1 MSGGVAMAPAS
12 SGGDAGAAGW
22 SRLQILVVL
31 LCALINALDGMDVM
45 IIAYVAPALASDWQV
60 GVEALGVL
68 FSAGLV
74 GMMIGCI
81 LVAPFADIW
90 GRRPTILLALVLM
103 TIGALGCGLV
113 GGLWSFA
120 LMRVVTGVGIGT
132 LLASIAALV
141 SEYAPAG
148 RRSLAIGIF
157 QAGYPVG
164 AVLTGLVAILSIPT
178 FGWQETMLGA
188 GIISAVLIP
197 VVWIFL
203 PESVNFLETR
213 QPAGALER
221 INLLRGKLGRPA
233 LPHLAE
239 RPAASALPRMGDL
252 LTQGRWRSTLT
263 LWCATFLSFA
273 VLYFITSWIPK
284 LAVERGLDHGDAIWS
299 GSIFNLG
306 GVAGGLL
313 IGWLAIRRPIGALIG
328 LFFLACAALM
338 ILFTASLPLALLLCV
353 ACLLGMTLQGG
364 FSGFY
369 SLAAQV
375 YPTSVRGAG
384 IGWAVGI
391 GRGGAVIGPMA
402 GGLLLGAKLPL
413 WLVFTCFAVPLCI
426 AGVLAAITLRIGG
439 NIIHD

>member
-1 MSGGVAMAPAS
+1 MSGGIAMTPAS

-45 IIAYVAPALASDWQV
+45 IIAYVAPALATDWQV
-60 GVEALGVL
+60 SVQALGVL

-81 LVAPFADIW
+81 VVAPFADIW

-103 TIGALGCGLV
+103 TVGALGCGLV

-120 LMRVVTGVGIGT
+120 LMRVVTGIGIGT

-164 AVLTGLVAILSIPT
+164 AVLTGLVAILSIPA

-188 GIISAVLIP
+188 GIISAILIP
-197 VVWIFL
+197 LVWICL

-221 INLLRGKLGRPA
+221 INDLRGKLGRPA
-233 LPHLAE
+233 LPYLAE
-239 RPAASALPRMGDL
+239 RPATSALPRMGDL

-263 LWCATFLSFA
+263 LWSATFLSFA

-284 LAVERGLDHGDAIWS
+284 LAVERGLDQGDAIWA

>member
-1 MSGGVAMAPAS
+1 MSGIVAPVSSTGELSAS
-12 SGGDAGAAGW
+12 GNW
-22 SRLQILVVL
+22 SKIQILVVL

-45 IIAYVAPALASDWQV
+45 IIAYVAPALANDWQV
-60 GVEALGVL
+60 GVEALGLL

-81 LVAPFADIW
+81 VVAPFADIW
-90 GRRPTILLALVLM
+90 GRRPTILLALILM
-103 TIGALGCGLV
+103 TLGALGCGIV
-113 GGLWSFA
+113 HDFTTFA

-164 AVLTGLVAILSIPT
+164 AVLTGLVAIVTIPA
-178 FGWQETMLGA
+178 FGWQATMLGA
-188 GIISAVLIP
+188 GVISMILIP
-197 VVWIFL
+197 LVWLLL

-213 QPAGALER
+213 QPSGALGR
-221 INLLRGKLGRPA
+221 VNDLRHRLGCPVLSR
-233 LPHLAE
+233 LPD
-239 RPAASALPRMGDL
+239 RGVTSALPRLGDL
-252 LTQGRWRSTLT
+252 LTQGRWRSTIT

-284 LAVERGLDHGDAIWS
+284 LAVERGLDQGDAIWA

-313 IGWLAIRRPIGALIG
+313 IGWLAIRKSIGSMIAI
-328 LFFLACAALM
+328 FFLACAALM
-338 ILFTASLPLALLLCV
+338 ILFTQSLPLVLLLVV
-353 ACLLGMTLQGG
+353 ACLLGLTLQGG

-391 GRGGAVIGPMA
+391 GRGGAVIGPLA
-402 GGLLLGAKLPL
+402 GGILLGAKLPL
-413 WLVFTCFAVPLCI
+413 WLVFTCFAVPLCL
-426 AGVLAAITLRIGG
+426 AGVLAAITLRVGG
-439 NIIHD
+439 NVVHD